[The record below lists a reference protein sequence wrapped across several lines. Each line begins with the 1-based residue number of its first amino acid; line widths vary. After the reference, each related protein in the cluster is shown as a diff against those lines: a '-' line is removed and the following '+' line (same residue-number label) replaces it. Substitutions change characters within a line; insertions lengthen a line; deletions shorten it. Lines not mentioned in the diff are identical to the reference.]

1 MSLEFT
7 YGNVDTPT
15 GHALVYFVDA
25 SNNGY
30 YASYVVLLPIMV
42 DVTKYVP
49 PFLMNQVGEIG
60 PGDMSA
66 FAFPPAPEIVE
77 GLDLL
82 ESLAKN
88 RKDDLIFGGNFE
100 SNDVA
105 NSMVKVNEIV
115 EQYLEIYENFLG
127 VTPPGS
133 GNESNSSD
141 ADHVNDV
148 LYSLMSESDRLGELT
163 KLVGRLR
170 YAIEAVEQSLIEETE
185 SDIRALGN
193 YFPKTYQIA
202 TLLQSARRS
211 DQKSAS
217 LADLYLKRCFHLS
230 REEYVELGK
239 IESDIEEL
247 IAS

>member
-15 GHALVYFVDA
+15 GHALVYYVDA
-25 SNNGY
+25 SNNVY

-82 ESLAKN
+82 ESLAKS

-100 SNDVA
+100 SDDVA
-105 NSMVKVNEIV
+105 NSMVKVNEID

-127 VTPPGS
+127 VTPTGS
-133 GNESNSSD
+133 RNEFF
-141 ADHVNDV
+141 
-148 LYSLMSESDRLGELT
+148 R
-163 KLVGRLR
+163 
-170 YAIEAVEQSLIEETE
+170 
-185 SDIRALGN
+185 
-193 YFPKTYQIA
+193 
-202 TLLQSARRS
+202 RRS
-211 DQKSAS
+211 CQ
-217 LADLYLKRCFHLS
+217 
-230 REEYVELGK
+230 
-239 IESDIEEL
+239 
-247 IAS
+247 

>member
-1 MSLEFT
+1 MSLDFT
-7 YGNVDTPT
+7 YGNLDTPT

-25 SNNGY
+25 SGEGY

-66 FAFPPAPEIVE
+66 FAFPPAPEKVE
-77 GLDLL
+77 SLDLL

-88 RKDDLIFGGNFE
+88 RKDDLIFGGNCE
-100 SNDVA
+100 ANDVA
-105 NSMVKVNEIV
+105 GSMVKVNEIV
-115 EQYLEIYENFLG
+115 EQYLEIYESFLG
-127 VTPPGS
+127 LPAPEPTGD
-133 GNESNSSD
+133 SNSLD
-141 ADHVNDV
+141 AGHVNDV

-170 YAIEAVEQSLIEETE
+170 YGLEAGEQSLIEETE

-193 YFPKTYQIA
+193 YFPTTYQV
-202 TLLQSARRS
+202 TSLLQSARQS
-211 DQKSAS
+211 DQKSAA

-247 IAS
+247 MTS